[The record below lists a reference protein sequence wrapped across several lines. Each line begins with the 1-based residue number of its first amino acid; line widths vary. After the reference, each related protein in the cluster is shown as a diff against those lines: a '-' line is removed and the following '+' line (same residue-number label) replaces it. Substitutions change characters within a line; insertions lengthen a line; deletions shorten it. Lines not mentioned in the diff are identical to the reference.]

1 MSFSDNSVTIGARSS
16 PLSRA
21 QVEEVLCEL
30 KTFHPDIIFL
40 PIWFQ
45 TTGDKD
51 QKTSLRDMEKS
62 DFFTKEIDR
71 MQLEGDFQV
80 SIHSAKDLPD
90 PIHDG
95 LEIIALTRGVD
106 PSDVL
111 VIKNGSTL
119 NDLPR
124 NCKIGASCKRRDL
137 SVKKILPDA
146 EIVDIR
152 GTIGDRLSLLHQG
165 KLDGVV
171 VAKAAL
177 IRLKIEDV
185 VCIALQ
191 GEIAPLQGKLAI
203 IARKGDKKM
212 KQLFSCLDVR

>member
-1 MSFSDNSVTIGARSS
+1 MSFSDNSITVGARSS

-21 QVEEVLCEL
+21 QVQEVLNEL
-30 KTFHPDIIFL
+30 KTFHPHIVFV
-40 PIWFQ
+40 PNWFQ

-51 QKTSLRDMEKS
+51 LKTSLRDMEKS

-71 MQLEGDFQV
+71 MQLEGKFQI

-90 PIHDG
+90 PVSEG

-119 NDLPR
+119 KDLSR
-124 NCKIGASCKRRDL
+124 NCKIGTSCKRRDL
-137 SVKKILPDA
+137 SVKKIFPEA

-152 GTIGDRLSLLHQG
+152 GTIGDRLSLLHLG

-171 VAKAAL
+171 MAKAAL

-185 VCIALQ
+185 ACFALQ
-191 GEIAPLQGKLAI
+191 GEMAPLQGKLAI

-212 KQLFSCLDVR
+212 KQLFSCLDTR